1 MAHER
6 LAGRRLGL
14 LANHYRGEWEWD
26 EGLIDRATDRLGTWA
41 RSVVHLNKLT
51 KLDDEEDGVLM
62 SVRDRLDDDLDTPG
76 ALLLVDAAARE
87 GRDVRAA
94 AALIGVTL

>member
-1 MAHER
+1 M
-6 LAGRRLGL
+6 
-14 LANHYRGEWEWD
+14 
-26 EGLIDRATDRLGTWA
+26 A
-41 RSVVHLNKLT
+41 RSVVHLKEETEPN
-51 KLDDEEDGVLM
+51 DEEDGVLM

-76 ALLLVDAAARE
+76 ALLLIDAAARE